1 MEAITSQQI
10 QTREVTHYHPA
21 WTEQAPGGEG
31 TFTIQLILDQGAEE
45 YVLRPTADDAEVLL
59 GMLGSG
65 EKVYFDLQ
73 RKVLMLGIRP
83 VGS

>member
-21 WTEQAPGGEG
+21 WTEQTPGDDG

-59 GMLGSG
+59 SMLSSG
-65 EKVYFDLQ
+65 ERVYFDMQ
-73 RKVLMLGIRP
+73 RKVLMLGIRA